1 MSEPAA
7 NPSHIEDYAMIGD
20 LGTAALVSRGGSIDW
35 LCWPRFDSDACMAA
49 LLGTSEH
56 GRWQIAPKEKGAR
69 ITRRYRPDTLILE
82 TRFETDE
89 GAATLIDFM
98 PPRSGNSHIIRILKG
113 ERGSLTFRTD
123 LVVRYGYG
131 AIVPWVTRIDPQTL
145 RIVAGPDMMVLRT
158 QVKMR
163 GENLKTVG
171 EVTIEA
177 GNEVPFVLSYGAS
190 HRPLPEECDVQECLA
205 ATEAFWRDWA
215 KRNKIDGPHKEA
227 VTRSLITLKALTY
240 APTGGM
246 VAAPTTSLPECVG
259 GERNWDYRFCWLRD
273 ATLTLLALMNAG
285 YYDEAHKWRDWLLRA
300 AAGTPQQIQ
309 IMYGLRGERRL
320 TEWEVPWLPGYA
332 NSKPV
337 RIGNAAHNQRQIDV
351 FGEVMDALHQARA
364 GGLGTNEAGWDLQQ
378 EILKHVERVWPRR
391 DEGIWEVRSGREHF
405 TYSKAMAWVAFDR
418 AIKSA
423 EMYKL
428 PGPLAHW
435 RRVRDEIHSD
445 VCTRG
450 FDPEMNSFVRAYGSK
465 ELDASL
471 LLLPAIG
478 FLPPDDPRIV
488 GTVAAIERDLVT
500 DGLVRRYDTAI
511 SEDGLKGGEGMFIA
525 CSFWLADAYLMLG
538 RRKDAEALFDKLL
551 ALRNDVGLLSEE
563 YAPASQRLVGNFP
576 QAFSHLA
583 LVNCASN
590 LAHGE
595 KPAEQR
601 AEVKVNGKEKSK
613 VS

>member
-1 MSEPAA
+1 MSGPAA
-7 NPSHIEDYAMIGD
+7 LPSHVEDYAMIGD

-49 LLGTSEH
+49 LLGTSDH
-56 GRWQIAPKEKGAR
+56 GRWQIAPKATGAR
-69 ITRRYRPDTLILE
+69 VTRRYRPGTLILE

-98 PPRSGNSHIIRILKG
+98 PPRRGNSHIIRILKG
-113 ERGSLTFRTD
+113 ERGSLAFCTE
-123 LVVRYGYG
+123 LVVRFGYG
-131 AIVPWVTRIDPQTL
+131 AVVPWVTRIDGQTL
-145 RIVAGPDMMVLRT
+145 RIVAGPDMLVLRT
-158 QVKMR
+158 QAELR
-163 GENLKTVG
+163 GENLKTIG
-171 EVTIEA
+171 EMTVNA
-177 GNEVPFVLSYGAS
+177 GDEVPFILSYAAS
-190 HRPLPEECDVQECLA
+190 HEPLPEECDVAECLQA
-205 ATEAFWRDWA
+205 SEEFWTDWSQ
-215 KRNKIDGPHKEA
+215 RNKIDGPWKEA

-240 APTGGM
+240 EPTGGM
-246 VAAPTTSLPECVG
+246 AASATTSLPECIG

-285 YYDEAHKWRDWLLRA
+285 YYEEAHKWRDWLLRA

-309 IMYGLRGERRL
+309 IMYGLGGERRL
-320 TEWEVPWLPGYA
+320 TEWEVPWLPGYEK
-332 NSKPV
+332 STPV
-337 RIGNAAHNQRQIDV
+337 RIGNAAHNQRQTDV

-364 GGLGTNEAGWDLQQ
+364 GGLGTNEAGWELQR
-378 EILKHVERVWPRR
+378 EILKHVEIVWPRR

-428 PGPLAHW
+428 PGPVAHW
-435 RRVRDEIHSD
+435 RKVRDEIHHD
-445 VCTRG
+445 VCMRG
-450 FDPEMNSFVRAYGSK
+450 FDPEMNSFVRTYGSK

-478 FLPPDDPRIV
+478 FLPPDDPRIL
-488 GTVAAIERDLVT
+488 GTVAAVERHLVV
-500 DGLVRRYDTAI
+500 DGLVLRYDTER
-511 SEDGLKGGEGMFIA
+511 SDDGIEGGEGVFIA
-525 CSFWLADAYLMLG
+525 CSFWLADAYLMTG
-538 RRKDAEALFDKLL
+538 RRKEAEELFERLL
-551 ALRNDVGLLSEE
+551 KLRNDVGLLSEE
-563 YAPASQRLVGNFP
+563 YAPVSKRLVGNFP

-583 LVNCASN
+583 LVNTASN

-601 AEVKVNGKEKSK
+601 AAVKVNGKEKAQ
-613 VS
+613 V

>member
-20 LGTAALVSRGGSIDW
+20 LGTAALVSRSGSIDW

-56 GRWQIAPKEKGAR
+56 GRWQIAPKEEGAR

-82 TRFETDE
+82 TRFETTE

-98 PPRSGNSHIIRILKG
+98 PARRGNSHIIRILKG
-113 ERGSLTFRTD
+113 ERGSLAFCSE
-123 LVVRYGYG
+123 LVVRFGYG
-131 AIVPWVTRIDPQTL
+131 AIVPWVTRVDPQTL
-145 RIVAGPDMMVLRT
+145 RIVAGPDMLVLRT

-171 EVTIEA
+171 EATVNA
-177 GNEVPFVLSYGAS
+177 GDEVPFVLSYAAS
-190 HRPLPEECDVQECLA
+190 HEVLPEECDVPECLA
-205 ATEAFWRDWA
+205 ATESGWRDWA
-215 KRNKIDGPHKEA
+215 HRNKIDGPHKDA

-240 APTGGM
+240 LPTGGM
-246 VAAPTTSLPECVG
+246 VAAPTTSLPESIG

-300 AAGTPQQIQ
+300 AASTPQQIQ

-320 TEWEVPWLPGYA
+320 TEWEVPRLPGYGS
-332 NSKPV
+332 SKPV

-405 TYSKAMAWVAFDR
+405 TYSMAMAWVAFDR

-435 RRVRDEIHSD
+435 RRVRDEIHRD

-450 FDPEMNSFVRAYGSK
+450 FDAEMNSFVRAYGSK

-478 FLPPDDPRIV
+478 FLPPNKPHNNN
-488 GTVAAIERDLVT
+488 TNEAIERDLVVDVLVLRYVT
-500 DGLVRRYDTAI
+500 EKSDDGL
-511 SEDGLKGGEGMFIA
+511 EGGEGVFIA
-525 CSFWLADAYLMLG
+525 CSFWLAAAYLMLG
-538 RRKDAEALFDKLL
+538 RRKEGGALFEKLVG
-551 ALRNDVGLLSEE
+551 LRNDVGLLSEE
-563 YAPASQRLVGNFP
+563 
-576 QAFSHLA
+576 
-583 LVNCASN
+583 C
-590 LAHGE
+590 
-595 KPAEQR
+595 
-601 AEVKVNGKEKSK
+601 
-613 VS
+613 